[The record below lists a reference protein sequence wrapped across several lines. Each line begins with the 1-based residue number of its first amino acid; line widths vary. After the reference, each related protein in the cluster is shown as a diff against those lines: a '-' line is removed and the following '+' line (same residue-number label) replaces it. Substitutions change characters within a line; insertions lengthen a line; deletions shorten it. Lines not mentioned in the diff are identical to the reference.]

1 MKYIKLFENFD
12 PKSEL
17 YREVTSPKVISKLA
31 ELSNYLQ
38 STDVYGLSIQGHLS
52 APPSGWTSNQWP
64 INLQYANYNS
74 TKGAESSINFNSKPH
89 VQTNHYMEKTPHIL
103 INKNTIFDEYK
114 EDVYI
119 NKGLTGRPETLKK
132 GLYLHSDP
140 NDLPN
145 YIHPIISQA
154 CGIDPKLNELVKDLI
169 TCIKEEELIPWTD
182 SLIEK

>member
-12 PKSEL
+12 PKSE
-17 YREVTSPKVISKLA
+17 REITSPKVISKLA
-31 ELSNYLQ
+31 EISNYLQ
-38 STDVYGLSIQGHLS
+38 STDVYGLSIQGNLS
-52 APPSGWTSNQWP
+52 DPPSGWTCNQWP
-64 INLQYANYNS
+64 INLQLQYYYDS
-74 TKGAESSINFNSKPH
+74 SKVAECFIHFNCDLNVPGYH
-89 VQTNHYMEKTPHIL
+89 EKNPHIL
-103 INKNTIFDEYK
+103 INKNTKFREYK

-119 NKGLTGRPETLKK
+119 NKGLTGRPSTLKK
-132 GLYLHSDP
+132 GLYLYNDP
-140 NDLPN
+140 NEGAE

>member
-1 MKYIKLFENFD
+1 MKYIKLFENFG

-31 ELSNYLQ
+31 ELSNYLK
-38 STDVYGLSIQGHLS
+38 STDVYRLSIQGHLS
-52 APPSGWTSNQWP
+52 APPSGWTTNQWP

-74 TKGAESSINFNSKPH
+74 TKGAQSYIHFNCDLD
-89 VQTNHYMEKTPHIL
+89 TDYMEKTPHIL

-140 NDLPN
+140 NDLPD

>member
-1 MKYIKLFENFD
+1 MKHIKLFENFE
-12 PKSEL
+12 PKSESE
-17 YREVTSPKVISKLA
+17 REVTSPKVISKLA

-64 INLQYANYNS
+64 IYLDNS
-74 TKGAESSINFNSKPH
+74 TVCNSYINFNCENKECANR
-89 VQTNHYMEKTPHIL
+89 QAHIL
-103 INKNTIFDEYK
+103 VKKETEFNEYK

-119 NKGLTGRPETLKK
+119 KKSSITGRPETLKK
-132 GLYLHSDP
+132 GLYLDSDL
-140 NDLPN
+140 LPY
-145 YIHPIISQA
+145 YIHPIISEA